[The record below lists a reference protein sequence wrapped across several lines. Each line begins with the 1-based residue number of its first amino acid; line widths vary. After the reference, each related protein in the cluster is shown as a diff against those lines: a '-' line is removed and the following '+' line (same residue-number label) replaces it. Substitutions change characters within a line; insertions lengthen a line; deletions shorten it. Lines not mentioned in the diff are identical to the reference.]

1 MHEQEC
7 EMLLNKKRTVYQ
19 GGLYVARY
27 TGRNGVLEAVGTYLW
42 HFLNHGVM

>member
-1 MHEQEC
+1 
-7 EMLLNKKRTVYQ
+7 MLLNKKRTVYQ

-42 HFLNHGVM
+42 HFLKPWSHVMIFPF